1 MVWRTKDMVTPFVGV
16 KLWSNF
22 MRIAL
27 LSDIHGNPL
36 ALEAVLADI
45 AAQGGVDIYWLLGD
59 FASLGYDPVGVLE
72 RVTQLPNA
80 FFLRGNHDRYTVTG
94 ERPGPT
100 LEQAQDNPKLMPLLL
115 TMAANLAWTQGQ
127 IRASGWWDWLAQ
139 LPLEL
144 RLTLPDGTRLLG
156 VHAAPGLDDGTGITP
171 ILSDGELRD
180 VLAPAGADLVI
191 VGHTHVPLD
200 RTVEQVRVVNLGSVS
215 NPMKP
220 RREASYAMLQADSA
234 GYNVQM
240 RYVEYDREAV
250 VAELQRVK
258 HPTVDFLT
266 KFMRSEM
273 LPPWSQR

>member
-1 MVWRTKDMVTPFVGV
+1 
-16 KLWSNF
+16 

-45 AAQGGVDIYWLLGD
+45 VAQGGVDTYWLLGD
-59 FASLGYDPVGVLE
+59 FSSLGYDPVSVLE

-100 LEQAQDNPKLMPLLL
+100 LEQAQANPKLIYSLLV
-115 TMAANLAWTQGQ
+115 MAANLAWTQGQ

-139 LPLEL
+139 LPLDL

-156 VHAAPGLDDGTGITP
+156 VHAAPGLDDGGGITP
-171 ILSDGELRD
+171 ILSDDELRN
-180 VLAPAGADLVI
+180 VLAPAEADLVI

-215 NPMKP
+215 NPVEP
-220 RREASYAMLQADSA
+220 RREASYAILHADPT

-250 VAELQRVK
+250 IGELQRVK
-258 HPTVDFLT
+258 HPTVDFLA
-266 KFMRSEM
+266 KFMRGEVF
-273 LPPWSQR
+273 PPWSQR